1 MGTEDVGTGLADV
14 GHIRKQEILNVTSS
28 SILCLYF
35 LSHRDGWLVWVGT
48 LGAVL
53 CHLLQR
59 NPDSPASMW

>member
-1 MGTEDVGTGLADV
+1 V